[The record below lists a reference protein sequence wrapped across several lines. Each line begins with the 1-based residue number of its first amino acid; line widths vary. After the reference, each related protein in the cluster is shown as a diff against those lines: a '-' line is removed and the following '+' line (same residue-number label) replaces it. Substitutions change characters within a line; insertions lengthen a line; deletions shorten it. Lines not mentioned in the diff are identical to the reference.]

1 MLIALIG
8 KNIGKKKKKKA
19 KNQQIKKRVCYYCTL
34 FFFSIMKIPCI
45 CIDDSFRPESFP
57 SSKWVVKDRKY
68 HITNVL
74 FHPLQDGG
82 VQGVTL
88 SEINLEDGC
97 CYPYKTFRI
106 NRFAMTEEDFLKLV
120 DALKKDKENVEEI
133 LREEEI
139 ELV

>member
-1 MLIALIG
+1 LIG
-8 KNIGKKKKKKA
+8 KNTLKKKRNKI
-19 KNQQIKKRVCYYCTL
+19 KNQQTKKRVCNISTL
-34 FFFSIMKIPCI
+34 FFFTIMKIPCI

-57 SSKWVVKDRKY
+57 SSKWVVKNRKY
-68 HITNVL
+68 HIINVS

-88 SEINLEDGC
+88 AEIDLNDGC

-106 NRFAMTEEDFLKLV
+106 NRFAITEEDFLKLV
-120 DALKKDKENVEEI
+120 DALKKDKKNVEEV
-133 LREEEI
+133 LRKEEL

>member
-8 KNIGKKKKKKA
+8 KNIGKKNKKKI
-19 KNQQIKKRVCYYCTL
+19 KNQQTKKRVCNTSTL

-88 SEINLEDGC
+88 AEINLEDGC

-120 DALKKDKENVEEI
+120 DALKKDKENVEEV